1 MKVNEKVT
9 LGSWDGITTASSGWQ
24 TPRSSRLRRGDSPWG
39 KQGGEVRRGRVGAG
53 GEWGRRRQQHRS
65 GGGVRQGDDGHGGFG
80 QGLARTAWWHC
91 DGDGEG
97 AAASDQTGALRRC
110 LDKAD
115 LGSGPWRSE
124 RGFRP
129 ARATT
134 GGHCPAWPIRVQRVA
149 D

>member
-9 LGSWDGITTASSGWQ
+9 LGSWDGITTAGSGWQ

-53 GEWGRRRQQHRS
+53 GEWGRRREQHRS
-65 GGGVRQGDDGHGGFG
+65 GGGVGQGDDGHGGFG

-91 DGDGEG
+91 DRDGEG
-97 AAASDQTGALRRC
+97 AAASDRTGALRRC

-124 RGFRP
+124 RGLRP

-149 D
+149 A